1 MSKRS
6 GSPSG
11 RAGPSAQRAQL
22 LSHSSTPPAAD
33 GTPPGSQNPVLVLVE
48 TRAHTAPEVS
58 RAMQTAVPPTRGPV
72 ELIPSPD
79 NRGTCSFIL
88 DLNHAH
94 CTFTS
99 SLPNPPPINLGTNA
113 PAPVARRACACSP
126 VAFGPMACHPLL
138 CLRADGTAILCRMN
152 IIMNNVIPPPCLNE

>member
-1 MSKRS
+1 MSKRP

-33 GTPPGSQNPVLVLVE
+33 GTPP
-48 TRAHTAPEVS
+48 VS
-58 RAMQTAVPPTRGPV
+58 RAMQTAVPPTRDPV

-79 NRGTCSFIL
+79 NRGTCSLIL

-99 SLPNPPPINLGTNA
+99 SLPTPPPINLGTNV
-113 PAPVARRACACSP
+113 PAPVARRPCACSP
-126 VAFGPMACHPLL
+126 VAFGPMGLPSSA
-138 CLRADGTAILCRMN
+138 
-152 IIMNNVIPPPCLNE
+152 E